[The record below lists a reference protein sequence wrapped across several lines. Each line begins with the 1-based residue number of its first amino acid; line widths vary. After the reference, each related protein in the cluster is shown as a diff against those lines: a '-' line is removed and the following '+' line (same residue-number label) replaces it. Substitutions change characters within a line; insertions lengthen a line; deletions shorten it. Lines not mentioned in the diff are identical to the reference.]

1 MSEQNIYDVL
11 RQGGLSHNG
20 ACAVMGNMYA
30 ESVLNS
36 RIVQYGYSKLS
47 NDEFTNAVD
56 NGSLDF
62 INDFK
67 GGYGLCQW
75 TYKPRKV
82 NLLSYAEELD
92 VSIGDETMQTQFC
105 LKELKEEYASLYN
118 ALLFDGGL
126 NTLTDRVCKEFERPA
141 INNLEQ
147 RRNYASMF
155 SKRLGASST
164 ASTVKDA
171 SSTARY
177 DGYVKLA
184 QAFLNVMGY
193 QIAEDGIASD
203 KLVVALREFANDV
216 ETQLRG

>member
-1 MSEQNIYDVL
+1 MSEQNIYTLL

-36 RIVQYGYSKLS
+36 KIVQYGYSELS
-47 NDEFTNAVD
+47 NDDFTKAVD
-56 NGSLDF
+56 SGELDF
-62 INDFK
+62 VNDFK

-105 LKELKEEYASLYN
+105 LKELKEEYSSLYN
-118 ALLFDGGL
+118 ALMFDGDL
-126 NTLTDRVCKEFERPA
+126 NNLTDRVCKEFERPA

-155 SKRLGASST
+155 SKRLSGSST
-164 ASTVKDA
+164 ASTDKDA

-193 QIAEDGIASD
+193 QVAEDGIASRE
-203 KLVVALREFANDV
+203 LAEALREYAGDI
-216 ETQLRG
+216 EKTIGG